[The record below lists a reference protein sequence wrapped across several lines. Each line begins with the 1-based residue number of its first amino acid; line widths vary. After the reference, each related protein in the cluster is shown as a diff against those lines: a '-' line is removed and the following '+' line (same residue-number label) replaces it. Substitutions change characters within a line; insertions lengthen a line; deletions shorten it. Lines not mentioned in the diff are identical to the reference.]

1 MLIVLIGWVFFRQS
15 SLELACEML
24 WRMFVPVA
32 AAGNVLLISAQA
44 PPQIMVL
51 IAAAVVFAFP
61 VWPAIK
67 ERLAA
72 MQQKPG
78 PQVAYDLG
86 RAVTVGG
93 LTLLCVATMALDQH
107 NPFIYFRF

>member
-1 MLIVLIGWVFFRQS
+1 VFFRQT
-15 SLELACEML
+15 SLDFAFEML

-32 AAGNVLLISAQA
+32 TAGNVLLISAQA
-44 PPQIMVL
+44 PPSTLVL
-51 IAAAVVFAFP
+51 IAAAMVFACP
-61 VWPAIK
+61 VWPALK

-78 PQVAYDLG
+78 SQVVYDLG
-86 RAVTVGG
+86 RALAVGC